1 MRRSCDLFKTLVCV
15 KKDERRVTHRVPQ
28 ALGQQHNGCHRD
40 LPVQKRRR
48 DLEVR
53 AWVCAARHLGVSHLF
68 AANANK
74 AVAAGSP
81 EVVAGT
87 VLVVE
92 ALVDILRDC
101 RSEAKADRMHR
112 TAGCLLV
119 EVDRATR
126 YAPARKLAPE
136 RSLE

>member
-1 MRRSCDLFKTLVCV
+1 MRL
-15 KKDERRVTHRVPQ
+15 
-28 ALGQQHNGCHRD
+28 
-40 LPVQKRRR
+40 
-48 DLEVR
+48 
-53 AWVCAARHLGVSHLF
+53 WVCEVRHLGVSHLF

-74 AVAAGSP
+74 AVAAGNP

-112 TAGCLLV
+112 TAECLLV
-119 EVDRATR
+119 EADRAR
-126 YAPARKLAPE
+126 LYAPARKLAPE